1 MLTLKAGDAAPDFSL
16 ADQSGKTHKLS
27 AYRGQWVLIFFYP
40 KDDTPGC
47 TKEACGLRDNFAEL
61 KKLNTAIFGIS
72 IDSVESHKSFAE
84 KYKLPYTLLA
94 DQSKSAVQKYGVWGK
109 KEYMGKEYEGTSRV
123 SFLIDPTGKIA
134 KVYEKVNPEEHAA
147 EVIRDRTK

>member
-1 MLTLKAGDAAPDFSL
+1 MLTLKAGDIAPDFSL
-16 ADQSGKTHKLS
+16 ADQSGKMHKLS

-61 KKLNTAIFGIS
+61 KRLNTAIFGIS
-72 IDSVESHKSFAE
+72 IDSIESHKSFAE

-94 DQSKSAVQKYGVWGK
+94 DETKAVVNKYGVWGK

-134 KVYEKVNPEEHAA
+134 KIYEKVNPEEHAA
-147 EVIRDRTK
+147 EVIRDRSK